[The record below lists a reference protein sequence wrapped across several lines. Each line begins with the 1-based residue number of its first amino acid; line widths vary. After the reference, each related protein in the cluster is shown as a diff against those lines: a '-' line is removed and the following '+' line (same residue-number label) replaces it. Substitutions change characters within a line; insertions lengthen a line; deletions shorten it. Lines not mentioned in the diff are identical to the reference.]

1 MNNFFAYKIKEN
13 IISIINKAKIIFVII
28 LGILLTNL
36 LILGSIIES
45 KTPIWTL
52 RYMGMRL
59 NIVLMV

>member
-1 MNNFFAYKIKEN
+1 MS
-13 IISIINKAKIIFVII
+13 IS
-28 LGILLTNL
+28 